1 MSEYQEYEYNDTR
14 NTCAELIRAQGEQL
28 RENPAE
34 YIARKYGIRG
44 GADGD
49 TKRIG

>member
-1 MSEYQEYEYNDTR
+1 MSEYPEYEYDDTR
-14 NTCAELIRAQGEQL
+14 NACVELIRAQGQQI
-28 RENPAE
+28 RETPAE